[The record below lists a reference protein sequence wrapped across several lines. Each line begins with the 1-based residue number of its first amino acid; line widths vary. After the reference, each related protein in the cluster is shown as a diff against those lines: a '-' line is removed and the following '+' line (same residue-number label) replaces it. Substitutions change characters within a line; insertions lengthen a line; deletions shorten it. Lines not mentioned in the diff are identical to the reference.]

1 MDVSAQRDDV
11 GQTTSGRGLRLAFV
25 CLGLFMVYLDTTIV
39 NVALPQMQR
48 DLDVGVSGLQ
58 WVFDSYVLT
67 FACFL
72 LTSGRLGD
80 VLGRHRVFV
89 VGLAGFT
96 VASAACA
103 LSENITALLVSR
115 FVQGA
120 FGSVMITTS
129 LALVHSMYSTPKERA
144 RGVSIW
150 AGVGGLALAAGPVL
164 GGLLVENG
172 DWPSIFWLN
181 IPIGVVSIAALLL
194 LGPARESTRRQHLD
208 LVGQVLFAVAVAAL
222 TYGMIEAS
230 TAGWT
235 AARVLAS
242 FAAAVV
248 AAVLFLWREATCAQP
263 MLPLTFFRNRVV
275 VFACAVNFLVFY
287 GLFGSMFL
295 LTLYLQTINGL
306 SAVDTGVRFLALSAT
321 IAVGA
326 LIAPRLAHLAGNAYP
341 WVSAAGAVLA
351 GFGLLALLRLE
362 VGSGFGT
369 YWWALVLLGLGVAF
383 AMAPA
388 TIAVLASVSPERVGV
403 AAGVSQTF
411 RQLGG
416 VLGVAMSGTLA
427 LRHVKDGVPEAL
439 AGLPVPPQA
448 QQELVDAIGSGRLA
462 AASELPAPLQAA
474 VTSKVGPLLVEGM
487 AVAYTVGAVVALV
500 GLVTPF
506 VLIGR
511 DKTTG
516 LKA

>member
-1 MDVSAQRDDV
+1 MSVDQLVAGR
-11 GQTTSGRGLRLAFV
+11 RGLRLAFV

-80 VLGRHRVFV
+80 VLGRHRVFLA
-89 VGLAGFT
+89 GLVGFT
-96 VASAACA
+96 VSSAACA

-129 LALVHSMYSTPKERA
+129 LALVHSMYQSPKERA
-144 RGVSIW
+144 RAVSIW

-164 GGLLVENG
+164 GGVLVEHNN
-172 DWPSIFWLN
+172 WPSIFWLN
-181 IPIGVVSIAALLL
+181 IPIGVVSVLALLML
-194 LGPARESTRRQHLD
+194 RAEPESTERQHLD
-208 LVGQVLFAVAVAAL
+208 LLGQALFAAAVAAL

-235 AARVLAS
+235 AGYVLAS
-242 FAAAVV
+242 FAGAVV
-248 AAVLFLWREATCAQP
+248 AALLFVWREATCEQP

-275 VFACAVNFLVFY
+275 VFSCAINFLVFY
-287 GLFGSMFL
+287 GLFGAMFL
-295 LTLYLQTINGL
+295 LTLYLQSVNGL
-306 SAVDTGVRFLALSAT
+306 SAVDTGIRFLALSLT
-321 IAVGA
+321 IAVGS
-326 LIAPRLAHLAGNAYP
+326 LIAPRLAHLAGDAYP
-341 WVSAAGAVLA
+341 WVSAFG
-351 GFGLLALLRLE
+351 GLLAGLGLIGLLRLE
-362 VGSGFGT
+362 VGSGFDT
-369 YWWALVLLGLGVAF
+369 YWWSLVLLGLGISF

-388 TIAVLASVSPERVGV
+388 TIAVLASVEPERVGV

-411 RQLGG
+411 RQVGG

-427 LRHVKDGVPEAL
+427 LRHVKDGVPDAL
-439 AGLPVPPQA
+439 AGLPLPPA
-448 QQELVDAIGSGRLA
+448 ALEKLAEAIGSGRFA
-462 AASELPAPLQAA
+462 AADHLPEQLRAA
-474 VTSKVGPLLVEGM
+474 VTNNVAPLLVDGM
-487 AVAYTVGAVVALV
+487 AVSYTLGAAVALAGV
-500 GLVTPF
+500 LTPI

-511 DKTTG
+511 NKKTG
-516 LKA
+516 LRK